1 MKYYSL
7 KCNIFATMDTLLK
20 PNHFFDLANFAHAEL
35 FADCTRVWEALDK
48 IAPYL
53 AAQPLGQINGQIS
66 HGAHLIDAHL
76 ISIGEGTVVEPGAYI
91 KGPCIIGKNCTI
103 RHGAYIRGNTIT
115 GDNCVIGHDTET
127 KNAIFLDGAKA
138 AHFAY
143 VGDSILGNNTNLGA
157 GVKCANLRFDGQP
170 ILLRLGD
177 QKIETGRRKLG
188 LILGDD
194 AQIGCNAVPGPGTLM
209 EKRSC
214 ALPCLSFNGFIE
226 EESLVTHTL

>member
-1 MKYYSL
+1 
-7 KCNIFATMDTLLK
+7 MDTLLA
-20 PNHFFDLANFAHAEL
+20 PDHFFNLANYAHAEL
-35 FADCTRVWEALDK
+35 FADCDKVWEALDK
-48 IAPYL
+48 IIDYL
-53 AAQPLGQINGQIS
+53 SAQTLGQIDGEIAQ
-66 HGAHLIDAHL
+66 GAYLIDSHL
-76 ISIGEGTVVEPGAYI
+76 ISIGEGSVVEPGAYI
-91 KGPCIIGKNCTI
+91 KGPCFIGKGCAI

-115 GDNCVIGHDTET
+115 GDGCVIGHDTET

-157 GVKCANLRFDGQP
+157 GVKCANLRFDGLP

-194 AQIGCNAVPGPGTLM
+194 AQVGCNAVPGPGTLM
-209 EKRSC
+209 EKRSR
-214 ALPCLSFNGFIE
+214 ALPCLSFNGFIQE
-226 EESLVTHTL
+226 NPLASDTL